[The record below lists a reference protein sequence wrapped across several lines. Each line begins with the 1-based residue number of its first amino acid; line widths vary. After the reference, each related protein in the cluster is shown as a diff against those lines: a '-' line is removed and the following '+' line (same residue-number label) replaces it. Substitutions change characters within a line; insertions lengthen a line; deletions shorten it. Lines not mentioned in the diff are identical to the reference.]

1 MWPIWRSWSNESL
14 YSITG
19 GESTK
24 CPSGIA
30 TARAATF
37 SLVVAKL
44 EVIMAPPGFPTR
56 GCCARACL
64 LAALLTALVALGG
77 CGAQSFP
84 PVSYACVEITSDPA
98 GAEIYIREPGDN
110 WDRGWKKLRS
120 WKGVPISGVTPCKAC
135 GSYNW
140 SIWVPDLYY
149 QARMDGYAD
158 SEPKHL
164 RGFTHADWGHEKT
177 HQQRVHFQLYA
188 GHRTDDPKPKW
199 TGSYTTVALVMRDA
213 DTDYV
218 PYMCDVEIVPLSD
231 VPSPRENPSS
241 INDYFYV
248 SKRLFLEPWYYYV
261 GRERERF
268 VRSRTKSSSYDLAY
282 GDPTVTAYVPG
293 RYRVTARAP
302 GYYVVKEELSFGS
315 NEIDIR
321 LLITM
326 VETETDL
333 DLHDARPGQSRG
345 RITRE

>member
-1 MWPIWRSWSNESL
+1 
-14 YSITG
+14 
-19 GESTK
+19 
-24 CPSGIA
+24 
-30 TARAATF
+30 
-37 SLVVAKL
+37 
-44 EVIMAPPGFPTR
+44 
-56 GCCARACL
+56 
-64 LAALLTALVALGG
+64 
-77 CGAQSFP
+77 
-84 PVSYACVEITSDPA
+84 VEITSDPP
-98 GAEIYIREPGDN
+98 GAEVYIRESGDD
-110 WDRGWKKLRS
+110 WARGWKKLRS
-120 WKGVPISGVTPCKAC
+120 WKGVPISGITPCKVCA
-135 GSYNW
+135 SYNW
-140 SIWVPDLYY
+140 SIWVPDLHY

-158 SEPKHL
+158 SETQHL
-164 RGFTHADWGHEKT
+164 HGFTHADWGHENT
-177 HQQRVHFQLYA
+177 HQQRVHFQLHA
-188 GHRTDDPKPKW
+188 GQRTGDPKPKW
-199 TGSYTTVALVMRDA
+199 TGSYTTVTLAMRDA

-282 GDPTVTAYVPG
+282 GDPTVTVYVPG

-315 NEIDIR
+315 NEVDIR

-333 DLHDARPGQSRG
+333 DLNDSRPGQTRG